1 MAELS
6 FQNRLQFFG
15 FRLSK
20 SEQKIA
26 AFIVA
31 HPERAVSSASQDLA
45 QEIGTSNS
53 TLTRFCKKLDYR
65 NYIEFQTLLAAE
77 RAPERVPEQMLRRI
91 NHYYARTLDAACE
104 MVHPDELD
112 AFVERI
118 HQADKILVFGLGS
131 SGLTASEFN
140 MRLVQMGFTSS
151 VMTDTFLMR
160 VQSSLFS
167 PRDLIIAVSNSGET
181 PEVVSA
187 CRIAKSAG
195 VQICLLTQNSR
206 SELGLMAD
214 TILLAGD
221 IGQVGDEKFIN
232 SQMPLVFLIDAITYR
247 LLEDPKCRDS
257 RERAL
262 QTLFHRTF

>member
-77 RAPERVPEQMLRRI
+77 RAPERVPEQTLHRI
-91 NHYYARTLDAACE
+91 NH
-104 MVHPDELD
+104 
-112 AFVERI
+112 
-118 HQADKILVFGLGS
+118 
-131 SGLTASEFN
+131 
-140 MRLVQMGFTSS
+140 
-151 VMTDTFLMR
+151 
-160 VQSSLFS
+160 
-167 PRDLIIAVSNSGET
+167 
-181 PEVVSA
+181 
-187 CRIAKSAG
+187 
-195 VQICLLTQNSR
+195 
-206 SELGLMAD
+206 
-214 TILLAGD
+214 
-221 IGQVGDEKFIN
+221 
-232 SQMPLVFLIDAITYR
+232 
-247 LLEDPKCRDS
+247 
-257 RERAL
+257 
-262 QTLFHRTF
+262 